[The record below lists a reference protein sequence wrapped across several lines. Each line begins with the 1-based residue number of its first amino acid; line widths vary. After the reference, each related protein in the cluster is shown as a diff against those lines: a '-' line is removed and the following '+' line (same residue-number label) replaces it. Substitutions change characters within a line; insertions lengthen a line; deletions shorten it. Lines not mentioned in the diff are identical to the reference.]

1 MVKPISIGVIGI
13 QGAVSEHV
21 AMMKQACDDASIH
34 ATVFAV
40 KDKER
45 LKDLQGIIVPG
56 GESTTISGFLQS
68 HELAD
73 EIRQRVVDGS
83 SAIMG
88 TCAGCVLLAKTI
100 VDNVTKV
107 IPLGLLDI
115 EVKRNAYGRQRESFE
130 QNVVINGWKKPFPAV
145 FIRAPV
151 ISKTSGSCRILAQ
164 LDSKSIMVEQGNIL
178 ALSFHPELTGDLRI
192 HQYFLSI
199 IHSIKKPKKGYN
211 QKI

>member
-21 AMMKQACDDASIH
+21 AMMMQACSDASVN

-40 KDKER
+40 KDKKE

-56 GESTTISGFLQS
+56 GESTTISRFLQS
-68 HELAD
+68 HDLVD
-73 EIRQRVVDGS
+73 EIHTRAMDGS

-88 TCAGCVLLAKTI
+88 TCAGCVLLSKTI
-100 VDNVTKV
+100 VDNETNV
-107 IPLGLLDI
+107 IPLGLLDM

-130 QNVVINGWKKPFPAV
+130 QGVAIKGWEEPFPAV

-151 ISKTSGSCRILAQ
+151 ITRTRGSCHILAQ
-164 LDSKSIMVEQGNIL
+164 LDSNIIMVEQENIL
-178 ALSFHPELTGDLRI
+178 ALTFHPELTRDTRI
-192 HQYFLSI
+192 HQYFLSLVL
-199 IHSIKKPKKGYN
+199 SIRQHKKS
-211 QKI
+211 Q